1 MINKESKKHKVKMKN
16 PKTENTLNIIEK
28 SNKYN
33 LLLLPLSIIL
43 SGLIITVSILYGITV
58 ILDRD
63 QLVTKTELRTVIRE
77 ELSKSANQ
85 TNTNNTAQT
94 PIPTPSISSET
105 LQQIL
110 NTQKIILGNKEAPVS
125 IVEIADPS
133 CPYCSVVAGNENF
146 LSAPQF
152 SGITPPMPEI
162 KNLVKQGKAN
172 YVWIY
177 YPGAGRG
184 DITAQIFYC
193 AHEKDKFFEVHDKL
207 MKGEGYQIATDK
219 LQNNLNNIQV
229 VLDYI
234 KDVVDTD
241 FIKECVNSGKYK
253 QTLSD
258 DIQLAASLGAT
269 GTPNFFINGEFVIGL
284 DYNTNFKP
292 LIKKYISLE

>member
-1 MINKESKKHKVKMKN
+1 MINKESKKHKVKTKN
-16 PKTENTLNIIEK
+16 HKTENTLNIIEK

-43 SGLIITVSILYGITV
+43 SGLIITVSILYGISV

-77 ELSKSANQ
+77 ELNKSGAQIN
-85 TNTNNTAQT
+85 TNTTTQT
-94 PIPTPSISSET
+94 PPPNPSINTET
-105 LQQIL
+105 LKQIL
-110 NTQKIILGNKEAPVS
+110 NTQKIILGDKDAPVS

-133 CPYCSVVAGNENF
+133 CPYCSIVAGNENF
-146 LSAPQF
+146 LSNPQF
-152 SGITPPMPEI
+152 SGIVPPIPQI
-162 KNLVKQGKAN
+162 KNLVSQGKAN

-184 DITAQIFYC
+184 DITAQVFYC
-193 AHEKDKFFEVHDKL
+193 AHEKNKFFEVHDKL
-207 MKGEGYQIATDK
+207 MRGEGYQIATDK
-219 LQNNLNNIQV
+219 LQNNINNLQV

-234 KDVVDTD
+234 KDIVDIN
-241 FIKECVNSGKYK
+241 FIKECVTSEKYK
-253 QTLSD
+253 QTLSQ

-292 LIKKYISLE
+292 ILQKYINLE